1 MTELTNFMHRLWHD
15 ESGASAAEYAMIL
28 AIVGA
33 SVAGA
38 ALVLGTAIADQM
50 NQSATCIN
58 TDGLTCG

>member
-1 MTELTNFMHRLWHD
+1 MRGITDIMCRLWHD

-33 SVAGA
+33 GVAGA

-50 NQSATCIN
+50 NQSATCISTN
-58 TDGLTCG
+58 GLTCG